1 MAADVLDADLSDE
14 DAEVLDAVLSPG
26 ADVDEAEERHQV
38 RQLNMAMGSTL
49 AVVVVFM
56 VLSAMF
62 GLEST
67 MDDAAP
73 GGDGDQVVDFL
84 WGEPIYMPRHEECID
99 PDNGQDP
106 DYIQYGI
113 GYEPSLSIDSQGN
126 MQVTAH
132 KDLRWG

>member
-73 GGDGDQVVDFL
+73 GGDGEQVVDCL
-84 WGEPIYMPRHEECID
+84 WG
-99 PDNGQDP
+99 
-106 DYIQYGI
+106 
-113 GYEPSLSIDSQGN
+113 
-126 MQVTAH
+126 
-132 KDLRWG
+132 